1 MAELQPLDRRILD
14 ILREDGR
21 ISNVE
26 LARSVG
32 VSEKTVRQRI
42 ARLVEHA
49 GLRFR
54 ADIEDSGSATQVV
67 FLINTSPGQ
76 RLVVADRMAQQ
87 RPVDSVR
94 LTTGGYD
101 IVIEASFE
109 SDAEA
114 LEFFVRDVE
123 AGDGVERAL
132 SIHVIKSVRAST
144 GPQTE
149 GTFERFE
156 AAAAR
161 LDAPE
166 ALLDLACEAASAEMG
181 TNRVFAGMMRSRLDL
196 DRGDPLF
203 NPCVRWRG
211 LSSRYI
217 DAIFQSDRSPIQASR
232 GQHLFVSDARTDPLF
247 APILDLVLAEGFQS
261 FLSLPIHHNDE
272 YLGHLNLYYNTVVP
286 FDIERVAQGQELAD
300 AVGKHL
306 RRILESAKPDGEHER
321 SGQTADPTP
330 NG

>member
-42 ARLVEHA
+42 ARLVEQA

-54 ADIEDSGSATQVV
+54 AEIEDSGSATQVV

-76 RLVVADRMAQQ
+76 RLLVADRMAQH
-87 RPVDSVR
+87 RAVDSVR

-101 IVIEASFE
+101 IVIEASFD

-114 LEFFVRDVE
+114 LEFFVHDVE

-132 SIHVIKSVRAST
+132 SIHVIKSVRASS
-144 GPQTE
+144 GLQSE

-156 AAAAR
+156 TMAAR
-161 LDAPE
+161 LEAPE
-166 ALLDLACEAASAEMG
+166 ALLDLACEAAGTEMG
-181 TNRVFAGMMRSRLDL
+181 TNRVFAGMMRARLDP
-196 DRGDPLF
+196 DRGEPLF

-217 DAIFQSDRSPIQASR
+217 DAIFRSDSSPIQASR

-272 YLGHLNLYYNTVVP
+272 YLGHLNLYYNNVVP
-286 FDIERVAQGQELAD
+286 FDIERIAQGQELAD

-306 RRILESAKPDGEHER
+306 RRILENDDSLTRHDNAR
-321 SGQTADPTP
+321 QTADAAASD
-330 NG
+330 

>member
-42 ARLVEHA
+42 ARLVDQA

-54 ADIEDSGSATQVV
+54 AEIEDAGSSTQVV
-67 FLINTSPGQ
+67 FLINTGPGQ

-87 RPVDSVR
+87 PPVDSVR

-101 IVIEASFE
+101 IVVEASFD

-132 SIHVIKSVRAST
+132 SIHVIKSVRASS
-144 GPQTE
+144 GQHVE

-166 ALLDLACEAASAEMG
+166 ALLDLACEAAGAQMG
-181 TNRVFAGMMRSRLDL
+181 TNRVFAGMMRSRLDPE
-196 DRGDPLF
+196 RGEPLF

-217 DAIFQSDRSPIQASR
+217 DAIFRSDSSPIQASR

-272 YLGHLNLYYNTVVP
+272 YLGHLNLYYSTVVP

-306 RRILESAKPDGEHER
+306 RRILESGSSPGQV
-321 SGQTADPTP
+321 SGPRRTVDVAAAD
-330 NG
+330 

>member
-1 MAELQPLDRRILD
+1 MPDLQSVDRRILD

-26 LARSVG
+26 LARRVG

-42 ARLVEHA
+42 ARLVSQA

-54 ADIEDSGSATQVV
+54 AEIDGPDNATRVL

-76 RLVVADRMAQQ
+76 RLAVADRMSAQ
-87 RPVDSVR
+87 RPVDTVR

-101 IVIEASFE
+101 IVVEARFD
-109 SDAEA
+109 SDAAA
-114 LEFFVRDVE
+114 LEFFVREVE
-123 AGDGVERAL
+123 AGDGVERAR
-132 SIHVIKSVRAST
+132 SIHVIKSVSASASSRAD
-144 GPQTE
+144 GA
-149 GTFERFE
+149 FERFG

-161 LDAPE
+161 LDTPE
-166 ALLDLACEAASAEMG
+166 ALLDLACEAAGARMG
-181 TNRVFAGMMRSRLDL
+181 TNRVFAGMMASQLDP
-196 DRGDPLF
+196 DRGEPPF

-217 DAIFQSDRSPIQASR
+217 DAIFHSDHSPIQASR

-247 APILDLVLAEGFQS
+247 APILDLVLAEGFRS

-286 FDIERVAQGQELAD
+286 FDTERVAQGQELAD
-300 AVGKHL
+300 AVGTHL
-306 RRILESAKPDGEHER
+306 RRVLGTS
-321 SGQTADPTP
+321 TP
-330 NG
+330 RAGD